1 MQLSCKYKYFL
12 LMQQCCNN
20 IFMKQFRNTTAKTT
34 ILNVLKNAE
43 AALSH
48 AELLT
53 LTNGVCDRVT
63 IYRVLERLVNEDN
76 VHKVVTSDGIIKY
89 AACNHSAHHSHD
101 HIHFNCEKCKTTT
114 CIEMV
119 LPVIQLSN
127 DYTVKSFNFTV
138 TGICPKC
145 N

>member
-1 MQLSCKYKYFL
+1 
-12 LMQQCCNN
+12 
-20 IFMKQFRNTTAKTT
+20 MKQSRNTAAKTT
-34 ILNVLKNAE
+34 ILNELKNAK

-48 AELLT
+48 AELLA

-76 VHKVVTSDGIIKY
+76 AHKVVTSDGTIKY
-89 AACNHSAHHSHD
+89 AACNHKEQHSHD
-101 HIHFNCEKCKTTT
+101 HVHFNCEKCYTTT

-119 LPVIQLSN
+119 QPVVKLSKE
-127 DYTVKSFNFTV
+127 YTVKSFNFSV

>member
-1 MQLSCKYKYFL
+1 
-12 LMQQCCNN
+12 
-20 IFMKQFRNTTAKTT
+20 MKQTRNTTAKTA
-34 ILNVLKNAE
+34 ILYVLKNAE
-43 AALSH
+43 VALSH

-63 IYRVLERLVNEDN
+63 IYRVLDRLINEDN

-89 AACNHSAHHSHD
+89 AACNHIEHHSHD

-114 CIEMV
+114 CIETIHPLV
-119 LPVIQLSN
+119 QLSN
-127 DYTVKSFNFTV
+127 EYTITSFNFSV